1 MNRLLLLAA
10 GVAALSLGACERE
23 IHHGRWHEPL
33 KTISKLD
40 CPETQGDLKRV
51 SATPDGLA
59 CAYQGDDTE
68 VTLRLV
74 SLTNGD
80 SKAALAPIEADLKAL
95 MPPAPP
101 AVPATPAT
109 PAVPAVPAVPAT
121 DAGKGDN
128 VSIDF
133 PGLHVRASDGKA
145 QVQVGGMNVDADD
158 NGAQVRMGN
167 NTSVNADERGAEIRQ
182 GRDTDAGLRATFIL
196 ASDKMPS
203 GYHVVGY
210 EARGPKA
217 GPIVVAIVKSKAEHS
232 ERDVFDD
239 MKALVKHNVGG

>member
-10 GVAALSLGACERE
+10 GVAALSLGACHRE
-23 IHHGRWHEPL
+23 IHKGPWHEPL

-40 CPETQGDLKRV
+40 CPDSEGQLKRV
-51 SATPDGLA
+51 SASPDGLT
-59 CAYQGDDTE
+59 CAYQGDNTN
-68 VTLRLV
+68 VTLRLI

-80 SKAALAPIEADLKAL
+80 AQAALAPIEAELKS
-95 MPPAPP
+95 MIPPPATP
-101 AVPATPAT
+101 AIPATPATSATPAT
-109 PAVPAVPAVPAT
+109 PAA
-121 DAGKGDN
+121 DADGDKGDN

-158 NGAQVRMGN
+158 NGAQVRMGGD
-167 NTSVNADERGAEIRQ
+167 TVVNADERGAEIRQ
-182 GRDTDAGLRATFIL
+182 DRDTQAGVRSTFIL
-196 ASDKMPS
+196 AGDKMPD

-217 GPIVVAIVKSKAEHS
+217 GPIVVAVVKSKAEHG
-232 ERDVFDD
+232 EHDVFDD

>member
-10 GVAALSLGACERE
+10 GVAALSLGACHRE

-40 CPETQGDLKRV
+40 CPETQGHLKRV
-51 SATPDGLA
+51 SVSLDGLT
-59 CAYQGDDTE
+59 CAYQGDETE
-68 VTLRLV
+68 VALRLV

-95 MPPAPP
+95 MPPAAP

-109 PAVPAVPAVPAT
+109 PATPAVPAA
-121 DAGKGDN
+121 DADKGDN

-217 GPIVVAIVKSKAEHS
+217 GPIVVAVVKSKAEHS
-232 ERDVFDD
+232 EHDVFDD